1 MLEVQVFFA
10 CFWGILKLNLKK
22 RCFLRARR
30 WWYLALFSTNNF
42 FQSFLFHYISFAP
55 EKRGISTL
63 PQDRFLCFSSA
74 KQCFLVLFCQPNR
87 TFSCSRVLLFPCSPL
102 RTMVK
107 NVVKTRTS
115 KKHKWSPKNRSK
127 HQDGSSSR
135 KQKTGREKMQCGQP
149 KSSRPK
155 DVVRNN
161 RNRVV
166 KPCGRNPLR
175 AGKQTPTSRAFL
187 LPPVS
192 YCNLEIVLCQ
202 VLKFS
207 FPLPK

>member
-1 MLEVQVFFA
+1 M
-10 CFWGILKLNLKK
+10 
-22 RCFLRARR
+22 
-30 WWYLALFSTNNF
+30 
-42 FQSFLFHYISFAP
+42 
-55 EKRGISTL
+55 
-63 PQDRFLCFSSA
+63 
-74 KQCFLVLFCQPNR
+74 LFCQPKR

-127 HQDGSSSR
+127 KQVGGSSR
-135 KQKTGREKMQCGQP
+135 KQKTGREETQCGQP
-149 KSSRPK
+149 ESSRPK
-155 DVVRNN
+155 YVVMKN

-166 KPCGRNPLR
+166 KPCGRKPLR
-175 AGKQTPTSRAFL
+175 AGKRSPISRAFL

-202 VLKFS
+202 GLENL